1 MYRWLTCLSVPV
13 VLVYVLTQ
21 HPLLVQDAFYGFT
34 PTEIGLVH
42 ACAWGLTAIL
52 SLLFARSRA
61 VMVGLLTLAFS
72 FGLPELAAHDYD
84 PTTASLAFLAAGI
97 CLVAA
102 PEKKFFKVASLIWLG
117 LSGVFCIGLMTVG
130 ELYGRTS
137 TNYLVLASVVVW
149 GTVTLALRSAKGGG
163 KQESLMMASI
173 VGAAFSGWTFG
184 LGTENLS
191 LAGFRTLELASILP
205 CLASVIEH
213 SFRLAYIDE
222 LTEIPGRRALVET
235 MQDPGNV
242 FTLAMLDVDHFKQF
256 NDTHGHEV
264 GDHVLRMVA
273 ARIATVGEGGTA
285 YRYGGEEFTVVFPGK
300 TVEQVEPELE
310 RLRGLV
316 ENSPLVLRSADRPKK
331 KPKNPNR
338 GAKKKNPSVS
348 VTVSVGAATRK
359 RDEHW
364 ERVMKRADEALYKA
378 KEKGRNQVCR
388 AS

>member
-1 MYRWLTCLSVPV
+1 MTE
-13 VLVYVLTQ
+13 
-21 HPLLVQDAFYGFT
+21 HPLLVQNAFYGFT

-42 ACAWGLTAIL
+42 ACLWVMTAIL

-72 FGLPELAAHDYD
+72 LGLPDLMSQDYD

-102 PEKKFFKVASLIWLG
+102 PEKKVFKVTSLIWLG
-117 LSGVFCIGLMTVG
+117 LACLFSVGVMTVG

-137 TNYLVLASVVVW
+137 TNYFVLALVVVW
-149 GTVTLALRSAKGGG
+149 GAVTLALRCARGGG
-163 KQESLMMASI
+163 KAESLMMAAI

-184 LGTENLS
+184 LGPEHLS
-191 LAGFRTLELASILP
+191 LAGFRVLTLASILP
-205 CLASVIEH
+205 CLASVVEH

-222 LTEIPGRRALVET
+222 LTEIPGRRALVES
-235 MQDPGNV
+235 MQDPGSV
-242 FTLAMLDVDHFKQF
+242 FTLAMLDVDHFKKF

-273 ARIATVGEGGTA
+273 ARIASVGEGGAA

-300 TVEQVEPELE
+300 TVEEVESELE

-331 KPKNPNR
+331 KPKKPER
-338 GAKKKNPSVS
+338 GSKKNKPSVN
-348 VTVSVGAATRK
+348 VTVSIGAATRK

-364 ERVMKRADEALYKA
+364 ERVMKRADQALYEA
-378 KEKGRNQVCR
+378 KEKGRNRVCR